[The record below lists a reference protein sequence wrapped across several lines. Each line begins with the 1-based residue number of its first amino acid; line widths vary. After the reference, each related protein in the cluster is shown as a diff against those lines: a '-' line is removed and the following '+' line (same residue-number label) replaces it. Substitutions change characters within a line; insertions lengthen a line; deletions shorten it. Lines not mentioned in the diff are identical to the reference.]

1 MSKKYHLPPHP
12 PLTHFFYRNALEIV
26 RDKIIAFEKFR
37 YKMGPIYEVKTPF
50 RKVIATSNPD
60 HIKQV
65 LQENNKNY
73 TKSFAYDKLRLL
85 LGNGLLTS
93 EGDFWRR
100 QRRLAQPAFYKEKL
114 AEIGKGMIQ
123 ETEEM
128 LKKWESYALTGE
140 SLNLTQEMTGITL
153 SIVAKALFFSD
164 LTTKTDEI
172 SKDVTI
178 AIEEGSNRID
188 NPWALPI
195 WVPTPHN
202 RHIQKT
208 VNRLDAVIY
217 GMIEYRRKSGHQY
230 MDLLSMLMDA
240 VDEETG
246 EKMENLQLRDEVM
259 TIFIAGHETTATAM
273 HWILFLLL
281 SNPDKLKILEKE
293 VLEITGDGIF
303 TVEKLRNMPYLKQV
317 IEEGMRLYPPA
328 YVVGRR
334 SIQADKLGEYDIP
347 PGYNVVMPVYV
358 LHRDPEY
365 WENPLAFKP
374 ERFHPDTMKSVHK
387 YAYLP
392 FGGGPRLCIGNNFA
406 LMEMQIILA
415 MMLQR
420 FSLEFAGHYEPELN
434 PLVTLRP
441 KHPFFIRLKKR

>member
-1 MSKKYHLPPHP
+1 MDKKYHLPPHP
-12 PLTHFFYRNALEIV
+12 PVTHFFYRNAHEIV
-26 RDKIIAFEKFR
+26 KDKIIAFEKFR
-37 YKMGPIYEVKTPF
+37 YEMGPLYEVKTPF

-60 HIKQV
+60 HLKQV

-114 AEIGKGMIQ
+114 AEIGNVMIR
-123 ETEEM
+123 ETETM
-128 LKKWESYALTGE
+128 LKTWESYGNTDKP
-140 SLNLTQEMTGITL
+140 LNITQEMTGITL
-153 SIVAKALFFSD
+153 SIVARALFFSD
-164 LTTKTDEI
+164 LNAGTEQI
-172 SKDVTI
+172 SKDVTT
-178 AIEEGSNRID
+178 AIEEGSARID
-188 NPWALPI
+188 NPWALPV

-202 RHIQKT
+202 QHIKKT
-208 VNRLDAVIY
+208 LSRLDSVIY
-217 GMIEYRRKSGHQY
+217 GMIEGRRKSGNKY

-246 EKMENLQLRDEVM
+246 ESMENLQLRDEVM
-259 TIFIAGHETTATAM
+259 TIFIAGHETTATAL
-273 HWILFLLL
+273 HWIVYLLMQ
-281 SNPDKLKILEKE
+281 NPDKLRILENE
-293 VLEITGDGIF
+293 IQSVLGNSELS
-303 TVEKLRNMPYLKQV
+303 VEKLRSMPYLKQV

-334 SIQADKLGEYDIP
+334 SIHADTLDGYDVP

-365 WENPLAFKP
+365 WENPLEFKP
-374 ERFHPDTMKSVHK
+374 ERFHPDAIKQVHK

-406 LMEMQIILA
+406 IMEMQIVLA
-415 MMLQR
+415 MMLQLY
-420 FSLEFAGHYEPELN
+420 SLEFAGKYNPELN

-441 KHPFFIRLKKR
+441 KHFLNVFLKKR